1 MGLIRLPK
9 TKEALSASKSLKDHL
24 SLLDIF
30 FLECISVLSMF
41 TCLFKYKAEK
51 WTYQYGAQVYLSM
64 RDLR

>member
-41 TCLFKYKAEK
+41 MDRLLMFI
-51 WTYQYGAQVYLSM
+51 
-64 RDLR
+64 